1 MENQFLVVGS
11 LLPVASEADAPPPLA
26 PTTFYTVYSSTQAYL
41 QQHTSRVI
49 CGSDFGVLA
58 TSPDLAT
65 TPSSM
70 SGMVI
75 ETSTCPT
82 IIDDKMRKE
91 MESWKGKK
99 ENASWQSSGCVR
111 ENLKC

>member
-11 LLPVASEADAPPPLA
+11 LLPVASEADALPPA

-41 QQHTSRVI
+41 QQHTTRVI

-58 TSPDLAT
+58 TLADLAT

-91 MESWKGKK
+91 MESWKGKT

-111 ENLKC
+111 EDLKC

>member
-11 LLPVASEADAPPPLA
+11 LLPVASEADAPPPVA

-58 TSPDLAT
+58 TLADLAT

-111 ENLKC
+111 EDLKC

>member
-41 QQHTSRVI
+41 QQHTTRVI
-49 CGSDFGVLA
+49 SDFGVLA
-58 TSPDLAT
+58 TSSAHLAT

-99 ENASWQSSGCVR
+99 ENASWQSSVCVKIR
-111 ENLKC
+111 NVK